1 MRRLGGASA
10 ALFAATFALH
20 CGGREG
26 TLRSVAAPATSGSGS
41 SSSGPAAASD
51 PLCGEGWK
59 WDGTRCTQTDLLAVG
74 AEGKAEGRAPAK
86 GGGGPGGGGPGGRG
100 AGGDG
105 PGGGGPGGS
114 GEDGARGGGGSA
126 DEPSRATS
134 AQSGVAAQLVVRDV
148 TLGTGAEAKA
158 GDNVRIHYVGTLADG
173 TEFDSSRKRGIPF
186 EFRLGSGQVIKGFDR
201 GVVGMKVGGK
211 RQLTIPPELGY
222 GRKGAPPLI
231 PPRATLVFEI
241 ELLDVT

>member
-1 MRRLGGASA
+1 MASA
-10 ALFAATFALH
+10 ALFAAMFALH

-26 TLRSVAAPATSGSGS
+26 TLRNVTAPVTSGSTAS
-41 SSSGPAAASD
+41 SSSPRTEGD

-74 AEGKAEGRAPAK
+74 ADGRKEPPPPK
-86 GGGGPGGGGPGGRG
+86 GGANGGEGAG
-100 AGGDG
+100 AGGG
-105 PGGGGPGGS
+105 
-114 GEDGARGGGGSA
+114 
-126 DEPSRATS
+126 DEPSRAS
-134 AQSGVAAQLVVRDV
+134 SLQSGGGVGTAQLVVRDV
-148 TLGTGAEAKA
+148 TVGTGAEAKA

-201 GVVGMKVGGK
+201 GILGMKVGGM

>member
-1 MRRLGGASA
+1 MGDFGHRPHGLRHAGVATA
-10 ALFAATFALH
+10 ALFAVFALH

-26 TLRSVAAPATSGSGS
+26 TLRNVAAPVSSGSTTSTS
-41 SSSGPAAASD
+41 SPRGSD
-51 PLCGEGWK
+51 PLCGDGWK
-59 WDGTRCTQTDLLAVG
+59 WDGTRCTQTDLLASG
-74 AEGKAEGRAPAK
+74 GDGKSDPPPPK
-86 GGGGPGGGGPGGRG
+86 GGANGGEGAG
-100 AGGDG
+100 AGGGD
-105 PGGGGPGGS
+105 
-114 GEDGARGGGGSA
+114 D
-126 DEPSRATS
+126 PSRATS
-134 AQSGVAAQLVVRDV
+134 LQNSGGASAAQLVVRDV
-148 TLGTGAEAKA
+148 TVGTGAEAKA

-201 GVVGMKVGGK
+201 GVLGMKVGGM